1 LKLKIGILQETYMP
15 FIGGSSYR
23 YHQVFKRLAKA
34 GHEID
39 VYTARLSPD
48 SRAEEEIDGLHIYR
62 IETPK
67 GLLKDGGGSRVISD
81 ALRFTIGSFL
91 KVAKNRDYDIYEVNH
106 SPLFPVF
113 AAELLSKIKHVPV
126 SITFHEVWKELWFNY
141 VRNKLTCYA
150 GIFLER
156 LTTQMGSHVIAVS
169 ETTRERLIN
178 CYNVRPRKISV
189 ISNGVEF
196 DLYRRASCPKIPYKI
211 VYLGR
216 LNEHKNVHLLIDAF
230 REVKQVIPEATLHI
244 AGDGPQKPRLE
255 YLSRGI
261 QDITFYGTV
270 SEEEKA
276 RMLCSAWLYVLPSS
290 REGQGITLLE
300 AMASKTPTVA
310 AFVDGSGV
318 VSIIK
323 NVKNGLLVR
332 PEAEQ
337 VADAVL
343 RYYRSPELYA
353 QVQEEGLKF
362 VEPLDW
368 DNIALQHENLY
379 RSMLAE
385 KTGPL

>member
-1 LKLKIGILQETYMP
+1 LKIGILQETYMP
-15 FIGGSSYR
+15 FIGGSCYR

-34 GHEID
+34 GHQID
-39 VYTARLSPD
+39 IYTARLSP
-48 SRAEEEIDGLHIYR
+48 SFKTEEVIDGLHIYR

-67 GLLKDGGGSRVISD
+67 GLLKDGGGFRVTSD

-91 KVAKNRDYDIYEVNH
+91 KVVKNGYYDIYEVNH

-113 AAELLSKIKHVPV
+113 AAELLSKIKRVPV
-126 SITFHEVWKELWFNY
+126 SITFHEVWKELWFTY
-141 VRNKLTCYA
+141 VRSKLTCHA

-156 LTTQMGSHVIAVS
+156 LTTRRGSHIIAVS
-169 ETTRERLIN
+169 ETTKQRLIN
-178 CYNVRPRKISV
+178 CYNVRPQKISV
-189 ISNGVEF
+189 ISNGVDL
-196 DLYRRASCPKIPYKI
+196 DLYRREFRPKIPYKI

-216 LNEHKNVHLLIDAF
+216 LNEHKNVHLLISAF
-230 REVKQVIPEATLHI
+230 QKVKQVIPEATLHI
-244 AGDGPQKPRLE
+244 AGDGPQKPKLE

-261 QDITFYGTV
+261 QDITFYGLV

-276 RMLCSAWLYVLPSS
+276 RILCSAWLYVLPSI

-310 AFVDGSGV
+310 SFVNGSGV
-318 VSIIK
+318 ISIIE
-323 NVKNGLLVR
+323 NPKNGLLVK

-337 VADAVL
+337 VADAIL

-362 VEPLDW
+362 VKPLDW

-379 RSMLAE
+379 RSILAE
-385 KTGPL
+385 KISLL

>member
-1 LKLKIGILQETYMP
+1 MP
-15 FIGGSSYR
+15 FIGGSCYR

-34 GHEID
+34 GHQID
-39 VYTARLSPD
+39 IYTAKLSP
-48 SRAEEEIDGLHIYR
+48 SFKTEEEIDGLHIYR
-62 IETPK
+62 IDTPK
-67 GLLKDGGGSRVISD
+67 GLLKDGGVYRVTSD

-91 KVAKNRDYDIYEVNH
+91 KVAKNGYYDIYEVNH

-113 AAELLSKIKHVPV
+113 AAELFSKIKHVPV
-126 SITFHEVWKELWFNY
+126 SITFHEVWKELWFTY
-141 VRNKLTCYA
+141 VRSRPACYA

-156 LTTQMGSHVIAVS
+156 LTTRMGSHIIAVS
-169 ETTRERLIN
+169 ETTKERLIN
-178 CYNVRPRKISV
+178 RYNVRPQKISV
-189 ISNGVEF
+189 ISNGVDL

-216 LNEHKNVHLLIDAF
+216 LNEHKNVPLLISAF
-230 REVKQVIPEATLHI
+230 QKVKQVIPEATLHI
-244 AGDGPQKPRLE
+244 AGDGPQKPKLE

-261 QDITFYGTV
+261 QDVTFYGLV

-276 RMLCSAWLYVLPSS
+276 RILCSAWLYVLPSI

-300 AMASKTPTVA
+300 AMASKTPTIASLVN
-310 AFVDGSGV
+310 GSGV
-318 VSIIK
+318 TSIIEDAQ
-323 NVKNGLLVR
+323 NGLLVK

-337 VADAVL
+337 IADAIL

-353 QVQEEGLKF
+353 KVQEEGLKF

-368 DNIALQHENLY
+368 DNIASQHENLY

-385 KTGPL
+385 KTSLL